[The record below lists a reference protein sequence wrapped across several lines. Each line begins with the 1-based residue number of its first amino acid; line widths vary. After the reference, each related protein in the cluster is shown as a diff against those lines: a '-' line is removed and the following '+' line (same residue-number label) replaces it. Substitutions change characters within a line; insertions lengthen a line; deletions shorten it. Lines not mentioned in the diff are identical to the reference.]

1 MVSDAVELHRLLATR
16 GSVLEAIDDG
26 NRRRDEIMESI
37 GIAKSTAYKAL
48 KELRENELV
57 RENGKV
63 YELTPYG
70 ECALER
76 YRRTECLAKHGDII
90 NLLGEEIDTEPLLD
104 AEVVRPEPGAPMK
117 PVRSMEEV
125 AGGAEGIRGL
135 VPVVMERYVKFTNEL
150 LRDGINAEFVVE
162 RAAFD
167 ELSERY
173 EESFEENLRLG
184 TDVYVTDASI
194 PCGLL
199 LTESAACFVA
209 YQDGSIEGC
218 IVADDADNH
227 AEDLYADYR
236 NRAHE
241 VLPD

>member
-1 MVSDAVELHRLLATR
+1 MVSDATELHRLLATR
-16 GSVLEAIDDG
+16 GSVLEAIQDG
-26 NRRRDEIMESI
+26 NRRRDEIMESV

-57 RENGKV
+57 RKNGQR

-70 ECALER
+70 DCALKQHR
-76 YRRTECLAKHGDII
+76 KTECLAEGGDII
-90 NLLGEEIDTEPLLD
+90 NLLGGEVNAEILLD

-117 PVRSMEEV
+117 PVRRMEEA
-125 AGGAEGIRGL
+125 AGGAERIRGL
-135 VPVVMERYVKFTNEL
+135 VPVVMERYVEFTNEL
-150 LRDGINAEFVVE
+150 LRDGVDAEFIVE
-162 RAAFD
+162 KAAFD

-173 EESFEENLRLG
+173 EETFEENLALG
-184 TDVYVTDASI
+184 TDVHVTDASI

-227 AEDLYADYR
+227 AKDLYADYR
-236 NRAHE
+236 NRAHV
-241 VLPD
+241 VLPA

>member
-1 MVSDAVELHRLLATR
+1 MVSDATELHRLLAKR
-16 GSVLEAIDDG
+16 GPVLEAIEDG
-26 NRRRDEIMESI
+26 NRRRDEIMESV

-57 RENGKV
+57 RENGRR

-70 ECALER
+70 ESALEQHR
-76 YRRTECLAKHGDII
+76 KTECLAENGDII
-90 NLLGEEIDTEPLLD
+90 NLLGDDVDPELLHD

-117 PVRSMEEV
+117 PVRRMEEV
-125 AGGAEGIRGL
+125 AKGAEKMRGL
-135 VPVVMERYVKFTNEL
+135 APVAMERYVEFTNEL
-150 LRDGINAEFVVE
+150 LQDGVNAEFVVE
-162 RAAFD
+162 RDVFD
-167 ELSERY
+167 ELSGRY
-173 EESFEENLRLG
+173 AETFEENLRLG

-218 IVADDADNH
+218 VADDADNY
-227 AEDLYADYR
+227 AADLYADYR
-236 NRAHE
+236 NRTH
-241 VLPD
+241 VLA